1 MPKIFTEKE
10 KETLRKELLE
20 TGFHALK
27 QQGLAKLRIE
37 DIARECYIAKGTFYS
52 FFESKS
58 EFLYQI
64 SLYERQCAKDM
75 LRSYLNSQG
84 KLTADGLYHYLC
96 WLYRENPNI
105 FAYMT
110 ETEKKRLMQEWPPEY
125 LENEANDESTMMM
138 LIGLLEA
145 PREHPDWKCACNL
158 MKMAAA
164 SLTVHEMFIEEAFE
178 DTLHC
183 LLRNVIQ
190 CITDQEFSW

>member
-10 KETLRKELLE
+10 KEALRKELLE
-20 TGFHALK
+20 TGFRMLR

-64 SLYERQCAKDM
+64 ALYERQRAKDT
-75 LRSYLNSQG
+75 LGSYLNSQG

-110 ETEKKRLMQEWPPEY
+110 EAEKKRLIQEWPQDY
-125 LENEANDESTMMM
+125 LENESNDESTMMM
-138 LIGLLEA
+138 LIGLLET
-145 PREHPDWKCACNL
+145 PKEQPDWKCACNL

-164 SLTVHEMFIEEAFE
+164 SLTVPEMFIEDAFE

-183 LLRNVIQ
+183 LIRNMIQ
-190 CITDQEFSW
+190 CITEQE